1 MGSEAPT
8 GNQSIWIDPNGTPNP
23 EDLVKYEDLKDYAKF
38 SELANVAGS
47 GSYNDLLDKPDIY
60 SIAQEV
66 VDDKVYSY
74 NDLTDKPTIPSTA
87 GLASEAWVEGK
98 GYLTN
103 QDLTGY
109 AKKADIPTVS
119 KVGKSNDYNDLD
131 NKPTIP
137 TVEGLASEEYV
148 ARAIAEAQLGG
159 EVDLSA
165 YALKTEI
172 RTDAQINSLIEA
184 YINALNGDGGGY

>member
-47 GSYNDLLDKPDIY
+47 GSYNDLYDKPDIY

-87 GLASEAWVEGK
+87 GLASEAWVAEQ
-98 GYLTN
+98 GYLTDGDIS
-103 QDLTGY
+103 QV
-109 AKKADIPTVS
+109 AKT
-119 KVGKSNDYNDLD
+119 NDYNDLN

-137 TVEGLASEEYV
+137 SVEGLASEEYV

>member
-23 EDLVKYEDLKDYAKF
+23 EDLVKFEDLKDYAKTN
-38 SELANVAGS
+38 ELAAVASS
-47 GSYNDLLDKPDIY
+47 GSYDDLTNKPDIQA
-60 SIAQEV
+60 I
-66 VDDKVYSY
+66 VDGKVYSY
-74 NDLTDKPTIPSTA
+74 NDLTDKPTIPTTD
-87 GLASEAWVEGK
+87 GLASKVWVAEQ

-103 QDLTGY
+103 GDISQV
-109 AKKADIPTVS
+109 AKT
-119 KVGKSNDYNDLD
+119 NDYNDLN

-137 TVEGLASEEYV
+137 NLEGLASKEYV